1 MRNIAF
7 VLLIFS
13 FTYLTS
19 CETPGSDNSETVV
32 SASSRE
38 YYLLKTYT
46 LNSEAQIAVTD
57 AYLQHA
63 LLPALKRLGS
73 EQIGVFKDRPLE
85 TDSLRHIYV
94 LIPFNSV
101 ESLDTYEDQLRGDE
115 AYLQSG
121 RSFLSAAHGNPP
133 FARTSAVVLKAFEDM
148 PKMQLPDLQGP
159 REDRVY
165 ELRSYES
172 PTESL
177 YWNKLDMFNAGGEIL
192 LFDSLKFNAV
202 FYGDVLA
209 GPKMPNLM
217 YMTSFEDMATRDA
230 YWKLFVDSPQWQKMS
245 TDPQYQNN
253 VSYADIYLLYP
264 TEYSDY

>member
-1 MRNIAF
+1 M
-7 VLLIFS
+7 
-13 FTYLTS
+13 
-19 CETPGSDNSETVV
+19 
-32 SASSRE
+32 
-38 YYLLKTYT
+38 
-46 LNSEAQIAVTD
+46 AVTD

-73 EQIGVFKDRPLE
+73 EYIGVFKDRPLE
-85 TDSLRHIYV
+85 TDTLRHIYV

-101 ESLDTYEDQLRGDE
+101 EHLDTYEDQLRGDQ

-121 RSFLSAAHGNPP
+121 RSFLSAAYDNPP
-133 FARTSAVVLKAFEDM
+133 FARTSAVVLKSFEDM
-148 PKMQLPDLQGP
+148 PKMQLPNLQGP

-209 GPKMPNLM
+209 GPKIPNLM

-230 YWKLFVDSPQWQKMS
+230 YWKLFVDSPQWQKLS
-245 TDPQYQNN
+245 TNPQYQNN
-253 VSYADIYLLYP
+253 VNYADIYLLYP